1 MSKPVAWSFITLL
14 VVALVGTACTPGSL
28 IARQLTVAPNQ
39 QPKWLTEPGR
49 WMPPAKVTLAY
60 NAPSPERLISLQRA
74 TVGDPPASYRFG
86 VIQPGHYGFQASGHW
101 ETNGNRPVFRFEMN
115 LPSTAAPPPKPI
127 PPPRGTVFL
136 LHGYGLSLDILF
148 PWGIALAEAGWRCVL
163 VDLRG
168 HGDSGGD
175 TISFGIREARDLN
188 QLLTELMRRDAV
200 SGPIGVVGDSYG
212 AVIGLRWAMQ
222 DRRVGTVVAMA
233 PYDRLSDAMEGL
245 RSSYAAWVPTSW
257 VRLAARKLPTLIGVP
272 PDGLD
277 TGTALGN
284 RAVPILLIAG
294 ESDPVASVASIRSL
308 ALRLGPESQIIVLPN
323 SGHEEIPYEFDALR
337 RPVEDWLDKCLR

>member
-1 MSKPVAWSFITLL
+1 MSKPVAWSFVGLL
-14 VVALVGTACTPGSL
+14 IAALFGTACTPGSI

-49 WMPPAKVTLAY
+49 WMPPAKVTLTY

-86 VIQPGHYGFQASGHW
+86 LIQPGHYGFQASGHW
-101 ETNGNRPVFRFEMN
+101 ETNGNRPVFRFEMH

-127 PPPRGTVFL
+127 PTPRGTVFL

-175 TISFGIREARDLN
+175 TISFGIREAVDLE
-188 QLLTELMRRDAV
+188 QLLTELIRRDSV
-200 SGPIGVVGDSYG
+200 NGPVGVVGDSYG
-212 AVIGLRWAMQ
+212 AVIGLRWAMR
-222 DRRVGTVVAMA
+222 DSRISTMVAMA

-245 RSSYAAWVPTSW
+245 RSSYSAWVPASW
-257 VRLAARKLPTLIGVP
+257 VRQAARKLPALMGIAPG
-272 PDGLD
+272 GLD
-277 TGTALGN
+277 TGPALGA
-284 RAVPILLIAG
+284 RTVPTLLIAG
-294 ESDPVASVASIRSL
+294 ESDPVASVAAIRGL
-308 ALRLGPESQIIVLPN
+308 ATRLGSGSRVMVLPN
-323 SGHEEIPYEFDALR
+323 SGHEEIPYEFDALGQ
-337 RPVEDWLDKCLR
+337 PVEDWLDQHLR